1 MITLRANPNF
11 YRYLSL
17 HVWGALPAI
26 LQRAI
31 SAWYARIYEHPLSRH
46 IIAPYCKAHYK
57 DERYLQQF
65 EPASGKEGYRT
76 FQDFFTR
83 RYKRPVQ
90 ASNSFV
96 WGSEGLFCE
105 YGKLDELPLVHV
117 KGDKRHPRAIFGAA
131 ASEIP
136 AHYYFA
142 NIFLHNNNY
151 HRIHAPVSGTIRRI
165 EHIPGEL
172 VVLRPW
178 IYPQDP
184 SQPALRN
191 ERCNVDIEDGQGR
204 IWYLSIVGGPAVGT
218 IVMNPLHIGAKV
230 AAADEIGT
238 FLLGSTC
245 CYASPEPV
253 TNAQVGQT
261 VFVGEDW

>member
-1 MITLRANPNF
+1 MTALRATPNF
-11 YRYLSL
+11 YRFLSL
-17 HVWGALPAI
+17 YVWGALPPI
-26 LQRAI
+26 VQRAI
-31 SAWYARIYEHPLSRH
+31 SAWYARIYDHPLSRH

-65 EPASGKEGYRT
+65 SPASGDKEYKN

-83 RYKRPVQ
+83 RYKQPVRPGHDY
-90 ASNSFV
+90 V

-105 YGKLDELPLVHV
+105 YGRIDQLPLVYV

-131 ASEIP
+131 AAEIP
-136 AHYYFA
+136 DNYYFA

-151 HRIHAPVSGTIRRI
+151 HRIHAPVSGTIRRM

-172 VVLRPW
+172 VILRPW

-191 ERCNVDIEDGQGR
+191 ERYNVDIEDAQGR
-204 IWYLSIVGGPAVGT
+204 MWYLSIVGGPAVGT
-218 IVMNPLHIGAKV
+218 IVMNPLHIGAEVQV
-230 AAADEIGT
+230 AEEIGS

-253 TNAQVGQT
+253 SKACVGQT